1 MTRPFVIGLVA
12 ALGAVVLWGI
22 QLPIAKDAFATVD
35 PFFLTTMRYLV
46 AGLCLAIAL
55 VAREGPG
62 ALRYDGRLRRASAL
76 GAIGM
81 CASPMLVFLGM
92 SLSRAEHAVV
102 IVALQPAITAIALWL
117 FQGRRPAPAT
127 LACLV
132 TAFCGVVLV
141 VTKGSPTVAAS
152 PRELLGDFLV
162 LVGAACWVVY
172 TMGTVHMTGW
182 SIWRITVLTMLPG
195 ALACTLV
202 NVVLLG
208 SGTTHWPS
216 LEALVAVAP
225 EMVYL
230 TFGGVLVAMLAWNS
244 GARRIGALNAALLIN
259 FMPVVTF
266 TFRVAQGQRF
276 LAVEIAGALLVVA
289 ALVANNLYLR
299 AKSLR
304 EAAMEARLEVQR
316 AD

>member
-1 MTRPFVIGLVA
+1 MTRPFVIGLAA
-12 ALGAVVLWGI
+12 ALLAVVLWGI
-22 QLPIAKDAFATVD
+22 QLPIAKDAFVSVD
-35 PFFLTTMRYLV
+35 PFFLTTVRYLV
-46 AGLCLAIAL
+46 AGLCLALTL
-55 VAREGPG
+55 VALEGPA
-62 ALRYDGRLRRASAL
+62 ALRYDGRWWRASGL

-92 SLSRAEHAVV
+92 SMSRAEHAVV
-102 IVALQPAITAIALWL
+102 IVALQPAITGVALWL
-117 FQGRRPAPAT
+117 FQARRPAPVT

-152 PRELLGDFLV
+152 PRELLGDLLV

-202 NVVLLG
+202 NALLLA
-208 SGTTHWPS
+208 SGTTRLPS
-216 LEALVAVAP
+216 FEALAAVAP
-225 EMVYL
+225 EMLYL
-230 TFGGVLVAMLAWNS
+230 TFGGVLVAMLAWNF

-266 TFRVAQGQRF
+266 AFRVAQGQRF
-276 LAVEIAGALLVVA
+276 MAVEIAGALLVVA

-299 AKSLR
+299 AKTLR
-304 EAAMEARLEVQR
+304 AAEEEARLEAQR

>member
-1 MTRPFVIGLVA
+1 MKRPFVIGLAA
-12 ALGAVVLWGI
+12 ALLAVVLWGI

-35 PFFLTTMRYLV
+35 PFFLTASRYLV
-46 AGLCLAIAL
+46 AGLCLL
-55 VAREGPG
+55 VTLLLLEGPG
-62 ALRYDGRLRRASAL
+62 AVHYDGRLRRASAL
-76 GAIGM
+76 GMIGM

-92 SLSRAEHAVV
+92 SMSRAEHTVV

-117 FQGRRPAPAT
+117 FQGRRPAPVT

-132 TAFCGVVLV
+132 LAFCGVVLV

-152 PRELLGDFLV
+152 PRELFGDFLV
-162 LVGAACWVVY
+162 FVGAACWVVY

-195 ALACTLV
+195 AAACVLV
-202 NVVLLG
+202 NALLLANG
-208 SGTTHWPS
+208 ITDWPS
-216 LEALVAVAP
+216 LAALRAVAF
-225 EMVYL
+225 EMLYL
-230 TFGGVLVAMLAWNS
+230 TFGGVLVAMLAWNF

-266 TFRVAQGQRF
+266 SFRVFQGQRF
-276 LAVEIAGALLVVA
+276 ASVEIAGALLVVA

-299 AKSLR
+299 MKTLR
-304 EAAMEARLEVQR
+304 EAEEDARLEVQR